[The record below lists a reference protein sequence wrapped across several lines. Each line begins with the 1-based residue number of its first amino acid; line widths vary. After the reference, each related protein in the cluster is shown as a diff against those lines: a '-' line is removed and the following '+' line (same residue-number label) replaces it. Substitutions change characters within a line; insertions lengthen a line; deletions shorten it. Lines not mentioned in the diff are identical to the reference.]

1 MSPWFWLAIT
11 IVCILVE
18 LCTLALTSI
27 WFAFGGFAAMIAS
40 FCADSIVVECVA
52 FVVVAAAFLFL
63 VRPSVV
69 KRFNQRR
76 IPTNVDTVIGQL
88 GKVTV
93 AVNNEDGTGRVSL
106 GGMEWAARAAN
117 GYGPIPAGEMVLI
130 TKVEGVKVIVVPK
143 EG

>member
-76 IPTNVDTVIGQL
+76 VPTNVDTVIGPSS
-88 GKVTV
+88 
-93 AVNNEDGTGRVSL
+93 SL
-106 GGMEWAARAAN
+106 RH
-117 GYGPIPAGEMVLI
+117 L
-130 TKVEGVKVIVVPK
+130 
-143 EG
+143 